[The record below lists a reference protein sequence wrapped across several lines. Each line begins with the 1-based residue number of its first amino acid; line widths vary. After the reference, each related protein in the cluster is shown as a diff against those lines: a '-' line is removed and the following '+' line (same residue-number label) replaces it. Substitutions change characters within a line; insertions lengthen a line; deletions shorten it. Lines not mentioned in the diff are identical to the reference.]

1 MIIIH
6 KAIMVKNKK
15 GGSGHKRMA
24 RKHVSGGSGYQNK
37 VRKKREEG
45 EIYARVIKL
54 NGGQFAHIKCEDGVM
69 RNLVIRGQFRRRK
82 RGNRLSADTLVLAG
96 LRDWEVTS
104 GKKLEKADLLE
115 VYGNFEADQ
124 LQKSKELPECLYTET
139 QKEEEDDGLLFDRN
153 ATASD
158 FIVQNQV
165 ISTKV
170 DTTDN
175 KHETKKEDK
184 EIFDGEFDWD
194 DI

>member
-1 MIIIH
+1 M
-6 KAIMVKNKK
+6 
-15 GGSGHKRMA
+15 
-24 RKHVSGGSGYQNK
+24 
-37 VRKKREEG
+37 
-45 EIYARVIKL
+45 L
-54 NGGQFAHIKCEDGVM
+54 
-69 RNLVIRGQFRRRK
+69 
-82 RGNRLSADTLVLAG
+82 G

-124 LQKSKELPECLYTET
+124 LQKSKELPECLYTEI

-170 DTTDN
+170 DTTEN